1 MATYASVLRD
11 AEKQARSAK
20 KEASAVKQL
29 LLHHSLL
36 SPTELYL
43 RLDGEMPESSRQAFL
58 QSLSRYVDGGEPVQY
73 ILGYVDFYGYR
84 FLVGPDVLIPRF
96 ETEEL
101 VANVLIAYDEVFAG
115 KPARLVDVG
124 TGSGCLAIALRLEE
138 PNLSVTATDIS
149 EAAIQTAKQ
158 NASALHADIE
168 FLVGDMLA
176 PLKGRT
182 FDLLVSNPPYIPE
195 TELVE
200 AIIRDHEPHVAL
212 FGGEDGLKFYRI
224 ILTQSKP
231 ILADTF
237 VIAFEHAFHHGEAI
251 RSLAKEV
258 FPEAS
263 AETIRDMQGKER
275 MTIIRNIK
283 RES

>member
-1 MATYASVLRD
+1 MATYVTVLRD
-11 AEKQARSAK
+11 AEKRARSAK
-20 KEASAVKQL
+20 KEASAVKRL
-29 LLHHSLL
+29 ILHHSGL

-43 RLDGEMPESSRQAFL
+43 HLDGEMPEANRQAFL
-58 QSLSRYVDGGEPVQY
+58 NSLSRYVEDGEPVQY

-124 TGSGCLAIALRLEE
+124 TGSGCLAISLRLEE
-138 PNLSVTATDIS
+138 PNLTVTATDIS
-149 EAAIQTAKQ
+149 EGAIQTARN
-158 NASALHADIE
+158 NATALHADIE

-182 FDLLVSNPPYIPE
+182 FDILVSNPPYIPE
-195 TELVE
+195 TEPVD

-212 FGGEDGLKFYRI
+212 YGGEDGLKFYRI
-224 ILTQSKP
+224 ILTQAKP
-231 ILADTF
+231 ILADTA
-237 VIAFEHAFHHGEAI
+237 VIAFEHAYHHGEAI
-251 RSLAKEV
+251 RALAKEA
-258 FPEAS
+258 FPDAS
-263 AETIRDMQGKER
+263 AETIRDLQGKER
-275 MTIIRNIK
+275 MTVIRIMK